1 MKTNLILILISSF
14 LWSCGTSVLTAQN
27 QKSEETINKTFS
39 KKKVLIL
46 ENINGSI
53 TAEGYAGNEIEM
65 KAQQIF
71 TADSPENLATA
82 QKEIKLNIRETND
95 STIIKIE
102 TPGCDCC
109 QENRRTQSKRRN
121 WEQDYKFKYNFQLKI
136 PQNMV
141 VTLCTINEGSLQVSN
156 YTGTLKVNHVNGG
169 ITLENVAGKIKA
181 HTVNGEVKVNYNQNP
196 SEESS
201 FYSLNGDV
209 RVTYPPS
216 FSADVQLK
224 SFNGEFYTDYDYT
237 ALPGTLSKV
246 ESQDNGKTKY
256 KVSEYSSIRISKGGA
271 VQKIETFNGDIYIKK
286 AN

>member
-1 MKTNLILILISSF
+1 MKTNLILILIGSF
-14 LWSCGTSVLTAQN
+14 CWSCGASVLNAQTPR
-27 QKSEETINKTFS
+27 SEETISKTFG
-39 KKKVLIL
+39 KKKVLVL

-53 TAEGYAGNEIEM
+53 TAEGYAGNEIELR
-65 KAQQIF
+65 AQQIF
-71 TADSPENLATA
+71 MADSPENLETA
-82 QKEIKLNIRETND
+82 KKEIKLDIRESND
-95 STIIKIE
+95 STILKIE

-109 QENRRTQSKRRN
+109 PENRQSKSKRRN
-121 WEQDYKFKYNFQLKI
+121 WEQDYKFKYNFTLKI
-136 PQNMV
+136 PQNMTV
-141 VTLCTINEGSLQVSN
+141 VLSTINDGSLQVSN

-181 HTVNGEVKVNYNQNP
+181 HTINGEVKVNYNQNP
-196 SEESS
+196 PEESS

-209 RVTYPPS
+209 QVTYPSS

-224 SFNGEFYTDYDYT
+224 SFNGEFFTDYDYT
-237 ALPGTLSKV
+237 TLPGTLNKTESK
-246 ESQDNGKTKY
+246 DAGKTKY